1 MCFDFTKMAPEIKVQ
16 TFFFFLEVM
25 FLQFFFGQF
34 RRNLGKFGGN
44 LGKNG
49 A

>member
-1 MCFDFTKMAPEIKVQ
+1 MCFDFTKMAPKMKVQ
-16 TFFFFLEVM
+16 AFLLFEDHVCFWEV
-25 FLQFFFGQF
+25 
-34 RRNLGKFGGN
+34 RRN